1 MNDRRDFLKLA
12 GLCGVYGVLGH
23 SLALAKTLKA
33 RPNILW
39 IVVEDMSCDF
49 GYQGQKLVNTPNVDR
64 LAKEGTVF
72 SNAYV
77 TAPVCSA
84 CRSAMI
90 TGMYQTAIGAHNH
103 RSSRGTVK
111 HTLPSHIK
119 LIPEL
124 FKEAGYYTCNT
135 SETFKRYGKTDY
147 NFVFDNEAIYDGPDW
162 SRRKLDHRVR

>member
-33 RPNILW
+33 KPNILW

-64 LAKEGTVF
+64 LAEEGTVF

-77 TAPVCSA
+77 TAPVCSPS
-84 CRSAMI
+84 RSAMI
-90 TGMYQTAIGAHNH
+90 TGMYQTAVGSHNH
-103 RSSRGTVK
+103 RSSR
-111 HTLPSHIK
+111 
-119 LIPEL
+119 
-124 FKEAGYYTCNT
+124 
-135 SETFKRYGKTDY
+135 
-147 NFVFDNEAIYDGPDW
+147 
-162 SRRKLDHRVR
+162 